1 VKRVT
6 TSQAEIEETLEGNR
20 QITNYLVRV
29 AREIVGTA
37 STIAPKRTGHYMRA
51 LAVVRRRAR
60 GDTSVYV
67 AAKDFKAHW
76 IEWGAGP
83 SPVRRGRPFL
93 ARHTLEIATRAHVT
107 KFRRA
112 PKGTR

>member
-1 VKRVT
+1 MKSR
-6 TSQAEIEETLEGNR
+6 TSQSAVERELRGSREITD
-20 QITNYLVRV
+20 YLLKL

-37 STIAPKRTGHYMRA
+37 TIIAPKRTGHYVRG
-51 LAVVRRRAR
+51 LSVVRRRAR

-67 AAKDFKAHW
+67 AAKDFKSHW

-83 SPVRRGRPFL
+83 SPVRNHRPFR
-93 ARHTLEIATRAHVT
+93 ARHVLEIATRMHVK